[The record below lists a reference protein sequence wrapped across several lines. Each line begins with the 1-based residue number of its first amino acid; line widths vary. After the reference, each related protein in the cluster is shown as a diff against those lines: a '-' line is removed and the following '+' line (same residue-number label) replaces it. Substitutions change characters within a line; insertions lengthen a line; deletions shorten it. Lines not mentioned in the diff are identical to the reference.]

1 MKKIAL
7 LLALFWIAVG
17 NAQNH
22 FSAPPGYTAVP
33 DPNFEEYLEDNGM
46 GDGIPGNGLVLTA
59 NIEHVTILKLQGNMG
74 ITDLTGI
81 EDFAALETFYCAF
94 NPVTEVDLSQN
105 LNLTHTGFAS
115 TNLRVLDLS
124 HNTKLEY
131 VGGMYNLSLNTVII
145 NSSYVTEIELWE
157 NAISEIDVTRC
168 TALENLNLYYNLY
181 LTSLDLSGNP
191 NLKILNVTINSLT
204 DLDTSNNPL
213 LEFLSVGNNPHLG
226 SLDLSQ
232 NPLLQ
237 HFSAGQNQ
245 AMSFIDIRNGN
256 NEIIQAFS
264 ANPADNLQCV
274 YVDDTSAPYLDDWY
288 IPENAQFAHNEDECR
303 PLSVEGAEKPAFRV
317 YPNPTREYVTIT
329 SNVEGFYRIYA
340 VDGKVL
346 DSGKTA
352 EKVHTISLS
361 DYSSGVYYIELTS
374 ADFREVKKVV
384 KN

>member
-1 MKKIAL
+1 MKNLVL
-7 LLALFWIAVG
+7 LGALFWITAG
-17 NAQNH
+17 NAQDH

-33 DPNFEEYLEDNGM
+33 DLNFEEYLEANGM

-59 NIEHVTILKLQGNMG
+59 NIEHVTELRLQGNMG
-74 ITDLTGI
+74 ISSVTGI
-81 EDFAALETFYCAF
+81 EDFAALETFYCAY
-94 NPVTEVDLSQN
+94 NPITEVDLSQN

-131 VGGMYNLSLNTVII
+131 VGGMYNLRLNTVII

-168 TALENLNLYYNLY
+168 TALENLNLYYNVNLS
-181 LTSLDLSGNP
+181 SLDLSGNP
-191 NLKILNVTINSLT
+191 NLKILYVNVNNLT
-204 DLDTSNNPL
+204 DLDTFNNPL

-232 NPLLQ
+232 NPLLR
-237 HFSAGQNQ
+237 HLSAGHNH
-245 AMSFIDIRNGN
+245 AMSFIDIRNGT
-256 NEIIQAFS
+256 NENIQFLS

-274 YVDDTSAPYLDDWY
+274 YVDDTSAPYLDDWS
-288 IPENAQFAHNEDECR
+288 IPENAQFAHNEGECR
-303 PLSVEGAEKPAFRV
+303 ALAVEGAEKTTFSV
-317 YPNPTREYVTIT
+317 YPNPTWDNLTIT
-329 SNVEGFYRIYA
+329 SNGEGFYRIYA

-346 DSGKTA
+346 DSGKIA
-352 EKVHTISLS
+352 EKTHTISLS
-361 DYSSGVYYIELTS
+361 NYSSGVYYIELVS